1 MQVNTLKHSLP
12 DRLISINDENLLERI
27 NQLIENADLEKTVVK
42 VSKQQS
48 KMLTDSEDDIKNGK
62 LVSDEKLNEEEQR
75 WLNGQYGLI
84 QQ

>member
-1 MQVNTLKHSLP
+1 MQVNTLTHSLP